1 MVHTFTVRGDH
12 FAFDSV
18 TGALHQLD
26 DAALLV
32 VERTKKNGGKV
43 TDEDLLTPVGEAVA
57 SLISEGE
64 LFSAERTFSTAELYP
79 DAPRIKAMC
88 LNLCH
93 DCNLRCTYC
102 FAGTGDYGGP
112 RGLMSVEVGKKAID
126 FLIEESGKRRNLDI
140 DFFGGEPLIN
150 WETVKALVSYCKQRE
165 SETGKKLRLTLTTN
179 ATLIDAEK
187 AAFINEH
194 FVNVVL
200 SIDGRQK
207 IHDAVR
213 PGVGGKSSYQK
224 TVQGIRTLLDSRG
237 DLAHHLR
244 GTFTNLNLDFSKD
257 IMHLAELSPHV
268 SIEPVVLPDEHPL
281 ALQETDVEE
290 ILAEYERL
298 AVILDQREAAGEPVD
313 FFHFRMDL
321 NEGPCQFKR
330 HKGCGVGTE
339 YVAVTPDGDIYPCH
353 QLVGEDVFR
362 MGSVFS
368 GIDNADVKDRF
379 SEILTTPPDACH
391 TCFARPI
398 CGGGCAANRW
408 HRSGDV
414 RGDDDLGCRLLRRRA
429 ELSLWLLARRL
440 EREASVLPE
449 AAAI

>member
-26 DAALLV
+26 EAALLV
-32 VERTKKNGGKV
+32 VRRTKENGGV
-43 TDEDLLTPVGEAVA
+43 VSPEDLLTPLGEAVS
-57 SLISEGE
+57 SLINAGQ
-64 LFSAERTFSTAELYP
+64 LFAPEHVFTTEELYP
-79 DAPRIKAMC
+79 DKPRIKAMC

-102 FAGTGDYGGP
+102 FAGTGDYGGS
-112 RGLMSVEVGKKAID
+112 RGLMSEEVGKKAID
-126 FLIEESGKRRNLDI
+126 FLIEASGARKNLDI

-150 WETVKALVSYCKQRE
+150 WPTVKTLVAYCKQRE
-165 SETGKKLRLTLTTN
+165 AETKKQIRLTLTTN
-179 ATLIDAEK
+179 ATLIDDEK

-200 SIDGRQK
+200 SIDGRPA
-207 IHDAVR
+207 IHDQVR

-224 TVQGIRTLLDSRG
+224 TVQGIKTLLFSRG

-244 GTFTNLNLDFSKD
+244 GTFTTKNLDFAED
-257 IMHLAELSPHV
+257 ILHLASFSPHV
-268 SIEPVVLPDEHPL
+268 SIEPVVLPDQHPL
-281 ALQETDVEE
+281 SIKEEHLET

-298 AVILDQREAAGEPVD
+298 AVLLDERDAAGEAID

-321 NEGPCQFKR
+321 EGGPCAFKR
-330 HKGCGVGTE
+330 HKGCGVGAE
-339 YVAVTPDGDIYPCH
+339 YIAVTPDGDIYPCH
-353 QLVGEDVFR
+353 QLVGEDEFR

-368 GIDNADVKDRF
+368 GIDNVEVKERF
-379 SEILTTPPDACH
+379 SEALTTPPKACFD
-391 TCFARPI
+391 CFARPI

-414 RGDDDLGCRLLRRRA
+414 RGDDDLGCRMLRRRA
-429 ELSLWLLARRL
+429 ELSLWLLARRM
-440 EREASVLPE
+440 EREETREE
-449 AAAI
+449 AHVQ